1 MELLEHI
8 TYISFN
14 QDGSCFCVG
23 TENGFSIY
31 NSYPLKLLC
40 KRDLDGGIGIVE
52 MLNHCNIIG
61 LVGGGNNPKFDRNR
75 LIIWDDFQC
84 KVIAEIV
91 VTYNIQN
98 IKLKKEKIFIIGE
111 IEISVF
117 TFGNNY
123 QKIDS
128 INTCQNKNGIF
139 GISLDPNIN
148 IICFPSIEIGK
159 INIKNYD
166 NNDNF
171 KTSKIKAH
179 QSEIVSLVMNYEGSL
194 VASASIQGTII
205 RIYQTKDGALI
216 QELRRGTK
224 SSEIYSLVFDF
235 RSQYI
240 ACSSNKGTIHIFNVK
255 NEQNL
260 VKNQKSILGTI
271 TSFLG
276 IQSDYLN
283 SEWSFSQYRLD
294 YKGKHI
300 INFCNDHS
308 IIVLTLDGN
317 YYLGEFNTNSVGEC
331 TTSLKYNFLQID
343 FENDDE

>member
-1 MELLEHI
+1 
-8 TYISFN
+8 
-14 QDGSCFCVG
+14 
-23 TENGFSIY
+23 
-31 NSYPLKLLC
+31 
-40 KRDLDGGIGIVE
+40 
-52 MLNHCNIIG
+52 
-61 LVGGGNNPKFDRNR
+61 
-75 LIIWDDFQC
+75 
-84 KVIAEIV
+84 
-91 VTYNIQN
+91 
-98 IKLKKEKIFIIGE
+98 
-111 IEISVF
+111 
-117 TFGNNY
+117 
-123 QKIDS
+123 
-128 INTCQNKNGIF
+128 
-139 GISLDPNIN
+139 
-148 IICFPSIEIGK
+148 
-159 INIKNYD
+159 
-166 NNDNF
+166 
-171 KTSKIKAH
+171 
-179 QSEIVSLVMNYEGSL
+179 MNYEGSL
-194 VASASIQGTII
+194 LASASIQGTII

-300 INFCNDHS
+300 INFCNEHS

-331 TTSLKYNFLQID
+331 TTSLKFNFLQLD